1 MKLNTLSFGKS
12 LWLIGTKP
20 HPVLSDIPLLVK
32 ERERIKQREKRIQER
47 ERFLLPKKQG

>member
-12 LWLIGTKP
+12 LWLIGRKP

-32 ERERIKQREKRIQER
+32 ERER
-47 ERFLLPKKQG
+47 FLLPKKQG